1 MPTLHMLVS
10 SPPLLF
16 LSLLSLC
23 PYNPSSLP
31 SMLAFTL
38 GCFAISKARAS
49 EDWLQMTFLLPL
61 PQTDAAEVP
70 WVRGLENYTFNA
82 LPMGPV

>member
-1 MPTLHMLVS
+1 
-10 SPPLLF
+10 
-16 LSLLSLC
+16 
-23 PYNPSSLP
+23 
-31 SMLAFTL
+31 MLAFTL
-38 GCFAISKARAS
+38 GCFAISEARAS

-70 WVRGLENYTFNA
+70 WVRGLENYTFNV